1 MQLLYLTFRL
11 FEIRHLS
18 FFMANIY
25 KGTKRENN
33 DEMNWIPLEP
43 LCIWAIY
50 LPFNESELNVNKN
63 KIPIT
68 IYFVVVVVFGK

>member
-1 MQLLYLTFRL
+1 MKLDTLVF
-11 FEIRHLS
+11 I
-18 FFMANIY
+18 MANIY
-25 KGTKRENN
+25 KGKKGENN
-33 DEMNWIPLEP
+33 DEMNWIPLER

-68 IYFVVVVVFGK
+68 IYFVVVVVVFGK